1 MTLDELY
8 EKQEEL
14 EKQIEYEKKKLDVC
28 GYGKSDLYYL
38 DELYAELNEVNE
50 QIEEKEGE

>member
-8 EKQEEL
+8 ERQEEL
-14 EKQIEYEKKKLDVC
+14 ERQIEYEEKKLDVC

-38 DELYAELNEVNE
+38 DGLYAELDEINE

>member
-8 EKQEEL
+8 ERQEEL
-14 EKQIEYEKKKLDVC
+14 ERQIEYEEKKLNVC

-38 DELYAELNEVNE
+38 DRLYAELDEINE